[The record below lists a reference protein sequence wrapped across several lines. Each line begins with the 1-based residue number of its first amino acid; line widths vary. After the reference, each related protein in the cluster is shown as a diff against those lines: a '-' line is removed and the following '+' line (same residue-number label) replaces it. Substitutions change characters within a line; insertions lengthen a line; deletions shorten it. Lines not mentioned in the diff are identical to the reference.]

1 MMDDNDPR
9 YQEHLAR
16 MAQIRELM
24 ETSIPVSIQGTDL
37 LQKKPIDETSF
48 QWVTGEEALSF
59 YQEQGINLIVNL
71 SEPNEPVFYFPSD
84 RPDLAAYF
92 KLKYGG
98 VTVN

>member
-16 MAQIRELM
+16 MAQIQELM

-37 LQKKPIDETSF
+37 LQKRPIDETSF
-48 QWVTGEEALSF
+48 QWVAGEEALSF

-71 SEPNEPVFYFPSD
+71 SEPTEPVFYFPSD

>member
-1 MMDDNDPR
+1 MDDNDPR
-9 YQEHLAR
+9 YQAFLAHV
-16 MAQIRELM
+16 EKVKKLM
-24 ETSIPVSIQGTDL
+24 EASIPVTIQGTSL

-48 QWVTGEEALSF
+48 QWETGDEAKKFYEEN
-59 YQEQGINLIVNL
+59 GITLLVNL
-71 SEPNEPVFYFPSD
+71 SESNEPVFYFPSD